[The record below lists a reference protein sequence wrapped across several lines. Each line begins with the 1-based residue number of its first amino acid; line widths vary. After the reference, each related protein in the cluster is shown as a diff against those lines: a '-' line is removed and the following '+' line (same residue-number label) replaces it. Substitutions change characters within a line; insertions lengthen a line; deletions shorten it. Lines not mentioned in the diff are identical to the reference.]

1 MFIRSVTVEREENIP
16 HIVNLNINITMNLKL
31 YEELDLNKLLRSS
44 RVSDTYIIDLIKLY
58 KLMQKNGIGPSTI
71 LKHIDVIKVA
81 DKLTEE

>member
-16 HIVNLNINITMNLKL
+16 HMVNLNINITMNLKL

>member
-16 HIVNLNINITMNLKL
+16 HMVNLNINITINLKL

-58 KLMQKNGIGPSTI
+58 KLMQKKWYWTI
-71 LKHIDVIKVA
+71 NHFK
-81 DKLTEE
+81 TY